1 MLRTI
6 VLYNFNIYRY
16 LRFVQNFL
24 QFFSISL
31 LVSLFIPTCL
41 EIIYSQLVWKLFI
54 PNLFG
59 NYLIPNV
66 FGTTPFNIGVDIPL
80 ILAVCVV
87 GLPIVIIVPF
97 ISIFLT

>member
-6 VLYNFNIYRY
+6 VLYNFNIYRS
-16 LRFVQNFL
+16 LRFVQIFL
-24 QFFSISL
+24 QFFY
-31 LVSLFIPTCL
+31 LF
-41 EIIYSQLVWKLFI
+41 QLVWKLFI

-80 ILAVCVV
+80 IFAVCVV